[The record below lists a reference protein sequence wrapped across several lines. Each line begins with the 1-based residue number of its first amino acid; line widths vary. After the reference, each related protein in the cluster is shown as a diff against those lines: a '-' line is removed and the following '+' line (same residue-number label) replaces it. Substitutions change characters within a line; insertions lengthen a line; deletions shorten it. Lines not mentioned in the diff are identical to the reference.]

1 MEKLSWTELRKA
13 IAQRIGTDEK
23 EVSVFMNA
31 LIPAITK
38 ALREDRQ
45 VKITN
50 LGTFKLQTVAARKSV
65 NVATGEAFM
74 LPEYDKLSFTP
85 ESSVKELLGNA
96 GAVPVPN
103 DPNATPLRKLGEQ
116 ASEIVDILGDLG
128 QSPKPEVVEEKP
140 EPIVEEPAP
149 KPVVEDPTPEPVV
162 EEPAPEPEV
171 EEPAPTPV
179 VETPSYTVQNHVE
192 TNTYMEEKKERKP
205 GRTWL
210 IVSLTVLIFALL
222 LAAAFLF
229 AGKQFIAWVEGLHNK
244 NVQDTTVVQPVNE
257 TIVIEETPQS
267 TLPYPCEY
275 TEFIAQERLPK
286 GSRLAWLARKYYGE
300 RELWVFIY
308 EANRDHVEHPSL
320 ILKGT
325 LIKVP
330 KLPDEL
336 RDMSNPELQALV
348 ERLATEYKKL

>member
-1 MEKLSWTELRKA
+1 MEKLSWSELRKA
-13 IAQRIGTDEK
+13 IALRLGTDEK

-65 NVATGEAFM
+65 NVATGESFV

-96 GAVPVPN
+96 NSAPAPE

-128 QSPKPEVVEEKP
+128 QGPKS
-140 EPIVEEPAP
+140 EPQAEEP
-149 KPVVEDPTPEPVV
+149 VPEPVV
-162 EEPAPEPEV
+162 EEPAPEPDV
-171 EEPAPTPV
+171 EEPKPEPV
-179 VETPSYTVQNHVE
+179 AETPSFAIYNNVE
-192 TNTYMEEKKERKP
+192 HNTNMEEKKEKKH

-210 IVSLTVLIFALL
+210 VVGLTVLIFALL
-222 LAAAFLF
+222 LAGAFLF
-229 AGKQFIAWVEGLHNK
+229 VGKQFISWVEGLHNK
-244 NVQDTTVVQPVNE
+244 NVQDTTVVTTVNE
-257 TIVIEETPQS
+257 PVEVEPAS

-308 EANRDHVEHPSL
+308 EANRDRVEHPSL
-320 ILKGT
+320 ILQGT

-348 ERLATEYKKL
+348 ERLAKEYKKL